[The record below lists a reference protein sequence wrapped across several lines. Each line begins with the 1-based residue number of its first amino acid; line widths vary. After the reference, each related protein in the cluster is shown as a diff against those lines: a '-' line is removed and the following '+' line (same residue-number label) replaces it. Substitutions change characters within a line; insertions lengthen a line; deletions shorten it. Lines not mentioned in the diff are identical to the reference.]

1 MQFTHPLRDASFAKR
16 INRFLASVQIDG
28 REEYAHVPNSGRM
41 AELLTAGRSI
51 KLRERESRTRRTRYD
66 LCLVD
71 FSDFWVSIDAR
82 LPGILL
88 AESIGNNAF
97 PDFAPYS
104 LLKREPTYRSSR
116 FDLLLGRGK
125 NRCLVETKS
134 VTSVNAGV
142 ALFPD
147 APTARGA
154 RHILD
159 LTEAIGEGYETWFVF
174 ICQRGDARFLS
185 PNKSTDPGFAEAL
198 NTGCSVGLKVFAFNS
213 EVNENEITLKDRIPV
228 IL

>member
-1 MQFTHPLRDASFAKR
+1 MEFADPLRDASFAKR
-16 INRFLASVQIDG
+16 VNRFLASVQIDG

-51 KLRERESRTRRTRYD
+51 KLREKESRTRKTRYD

-71 FSDFWVSIDAR
+71 FTGFWVSIDAR

-88 AESIGNNAF
+88 AESIGKNAF
-97 PDFAPYS
+97 PDFAGYS
-104 LLKREPTYRSSR
+104 LLKREVTYRSSR
-116 FDLLLGRGK
+116 FDLLLGRGGS
-125 NRCLVETKS
+125 LVETKS
-134 VTSVNAGV
+134 VTLVDEGIAP
-142 ALFPD
+142 FPD

-154 RHILD
+154 RHIRD
-159 LTEAIGEGYETWFVF
+159 LTEAIGEGYETWLVF

-185 PNKSTDPGFAEAL
+185 PNKSMDSRFAESL
-198 NTGCSVGLKVFAFNS
+198 NTGYSLGLKVFAFNC
-213 EVNENEITLKDRIPV
+213 EVNEKEITLKDRIPV